1 MDWASTL
8 RTLLNRLR
16 NGPTGR
22 KQNVITV
29 FGNIQRPLRTLRGAA
44 GQRGQRGY
52 VFGRREGNRIRAQ
65 GEGHPGEWVTPPP
78 PHGHPTTQNHSHPA
92 ASSHSIGKSSDDVAG
107 LYYFQ
112 LVNMTSAPRQ
122 DIVHWDAWLPL
133 SLQLSSYRMR
143 GRLRT
148 GPTRRSV
155 ESRRTRSVINC

>member
-78 PHGHPTTQNHSHPA
+78 IRAPNNTEP
-92 ASSHSIGKSSDDVAG
+92 
-107 LYYFQ
+107 L
-112 LVNMTSAPRQ
+112 APRGV
-122 DIVHWDAWLPL
+122 I
-133 SLQLSSYRMR
+133 SLDWEIL
-143 GRLRT
+143 G
-148 GPTRRSV
+148 
-155 ESRRTRSVINC
+155 